1 MNYVIKFND
10 LIFQSENVKRNGK
23 FNWKAKIFYKLI
35 YGQNS
40 SMKNIFALITQ
51 NVFGILFELKCFSS
65 NICFSWKALSGHMAF
80 RNSTL
85 FSFCLE
91 NKGGRHSLSRV
102 LSTPEFFLHSPGA
115 YHGDLGLSK
124 RVNFHF
130 PNSIRDR
137 KQRRCCHF
145 ASFLINEQETKC
157 ISSCHFTSHQ
167 RHCRDQINSFAFWIF
182 HWWNV

>member
-1 MNYVIKFND
+1 MNNVIKFND

-65 NICFSWKALSGHMAF
+65 NIRFSWKALSGHMAI
-80 RNSTL
+80 RNSSL
-85 FSFCLE
+85 YNFCLE
-91 NKGGRHSLSRV
+91 NKSGRHSLSCA
-102 LSTPEFFLHSPGA
+102 LTTPEIFLHYTGA
-115 YHGDLGLSK
+115 CPGDLGLRK

-130 PNSIRDR
+130 PNPIRDR

-145 ASFLINEQETKC
+145 AIFLTNEQETK
-157 ISSCHFTSHQ
+157 
-167 RHCRDQINSFAFWIF
+167 
-182 HWWNV
+182 